1 MTVKIMDA
9 TLSFTCTLTNET
21 TTMRPFG
28 DRDKYY
34 KDAIQF
40 LEASDKAK
48 EFIKKISASE
58 HEFDIMIT
66 DQYFNKYFSPGE
78 LASIYA
84 TELPNKA
91 SLITWNAKEN
101 GSWFAIRAN
110 QPDEFSWVPGSHPSL
125 ANKVVPPPAILLMH
139 EFGHGLQYLADKGG
153 YEALR
158 TASYQQPDGKDIDL
172 RIENDNIRKHEAP
185 VCLDLGQQVR
195 WQYWDNTRPKGPP
208 QYTPGVGHRVSQP
221 YSGLGV
227 GRKESIR

>member
-1 MTVKIMDA
+1 VAIGATIAKGEGATMIAVGRNTMTKAVVDA
-9 TLSFTCTLTNET
+9 
-21 TTMRPFG
+21 
-28 DRDKYY
+28 
-34 KDAIQF
+34 
-40 LEASDKAK
+40 
-48 EFIKKISASE
+48 
-58 HEFDIMIT
+58 DIH
-66 DQYFNKYFSPGE
+66 F
-78 LASIYA
+78 
-84 TELPNKA
+84 
-91 SLITWNAKEN
+91 
-101 GSWFAIRAN
+101 RAN
-110 QPDEFSWVPGSHPSL
+110 QPDEFSWVPGSHPLL

-172 RIENDNIRKHEAP
+172 RIENDNIRKREAP

-208 QYTPGVGHRVSQP
+208 QYTPGVGHRVPQP